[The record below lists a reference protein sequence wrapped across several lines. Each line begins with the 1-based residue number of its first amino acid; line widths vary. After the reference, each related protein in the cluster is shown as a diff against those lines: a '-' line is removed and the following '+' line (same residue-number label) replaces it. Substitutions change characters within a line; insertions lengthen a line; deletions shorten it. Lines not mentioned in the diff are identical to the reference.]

1 MRTSS
6 SDFLNPKSKACN
18 GDNGGDEEEGSVS
31 TENVGIKRV
40 VVVDD
45 EEVSY
50 N

>member
-1 MRTSS
+1 MITFS

-18 GDNGGDEEEGSVS
+18 GDNGGDEEEGSIQ

-40 VVVDD
+40 VVD